1 VIAAAAGWLPLGGQ
15 LKESSFAMT
24 RMLPTLASL
33 SLMLYATAI
42 ALGLTIGDL
51 YTQPVAEA
59 AVAWRARHMLT
70 GVAAALA
77 VVFVESIVVTYF
89 IGTGRWVKEV
99 TETYRLPAADLVES
113 SRLKRR
119 TFPLAL
125 VGMLTVVGV
134 GSMGA
139 ASDPGA
145 LGPDRS
151 VHWTDWHLAAAFL
164 GLCVVGWTYYRAW
177 LNIVAQQGVIT
188 RVVSQVQQIR
198 QEMGLDDEPTP
209 GAVAAEAGAAR

>member
-1 VIAAAAGWLPLGGQ
+1 
-15 LKESSFAMT
+15 MT

-33 SLMLYATAI
+33 SLMLYGATI
-42 ALGLTIGDL
+42 ALGLIIGDL
-51 YTQPVAEA
+51 YAEPVSQATL
-59 AVAWRARHMLT
+59 AWRGRHMLT

-99 TETYRLPAADLVES
+99 TETYNLPPDDLVES
-113 SRLKRR
+113 NRLKRG

-134 GSMGA
+134 GSLGA

-145 LGPDRS
+145 MFERRAAQ
-151 VHWTDWHLAAAFL
+151 WTDWHLGAALL
-164 GLCVVGWTYYRAW
+164 GFCIVAWTYYRAW
-177 LNIVAQQGVIT
+177 LNIVGQQAVIN
-188 RVVSQVQQIR
+188 RVVAQVQRIR
-198 QEMGLDDEPTP
+198 HEKGLDDEPSP
-209 GAVAAEAGAAR
+209 GAIAAGVASGR